1 EERVMPRR
9 PPDFLE
15 VVVLAGHPEDPL
27 VVDGAGVAPLLGPG
41 EDLLEL
47 DHAGVREEESLVA
60 RRDEAGARDSG
71 VAAVL
76 EELDE
81 AFPDLGRRERRD
93 PRIVLGN
100 EGRHRPQWYRTS
112 PSLPGSW
119 PIRRALGTFGHSTTE
134 AANEPALRRPPA
146 PVRSLHDRSG
156 ERTGPPT
163 TSGARSVTPRP
174 KRRPNRPSHALRAP
188 FCHPPTEAPRPP
200 TPARPPRT
208 LPPP

>member
-1 EERVMPRR
+1 M
-9 PPDFLE
+9 
-15 VVVLAGHPEDPL
+15 LAGHPEDPL

-60 RRDEAGARDSG
+60 GRDEAGARDSG
-71 VAAVL
+71 VAAFL

-134 AANEPALRRPPA
+134 PANERALRHPPA
-146 PVRSLHDRSG
+146 SVRSPHDRSC

-163 TSGARSVTPRP
+163 SSGACSVTPRP
-174 KRRPNRPSHALRAP
+174 NRG
-188 FCHPPTEAPRPP
+188 
-200 TPARPPRT
+200 RT
-208 LPPP
+208 RSDED